1 MKKEAALPDGTKV
14 PALGQGTWHMGDSS
28 AREEGE
34 KESLRTGIGLGM
46 TLIDTAEMY
55 GEGAAERL
63 VGKAIAGCKRN
74 ELFITSKVY
83 PWNAGRP
90 AIFTS
95 CDNSLQ
101 RIGTDYLDLY
111 LLHWRGSVPLRETV
125 ECMEELKED
134 GLIRAW
140 GVSNLDTDDMQE
152 LFAQPDGTHCA
163 ANQVLYNVGSR
174 GIEYDLLPLMRQ
186 HQIPVMAYC
195 PLAQAGRLR
204 RGLLNHPALR
214 QIAGE
219 HHATVP
225 QILLAFLL
233 AQPGV
238 LPIPRTG
245 SAQHAQQNAAAAEI
259 RLSAEELALLDA
271 AFPKPKRKTRLE
283 IV

>member
-1 MKKEAALPDGTKV
+1 MK
-14 PALGQGTWHMGDSS
+14 
-28 AREEGE
+28 
-34 KESLRTGIGLGM
+34 
-46 TLIDTAEMY
+46 
-55 GEGAAERL
+55 
-63 VGKAIAGCKRN
+63 
-74 ELFITSKVY
+74 
-83 PWNAGRP
+83 
-90 AIFTS
+90 
-95 CDNSLQ
+95 
-101 RIGTDYLDLY
+101 TDHLDLY
-111 LLHWRGSVPLRETV
+111 LLHWRGSVPLAETV

-233 AQPGV
+233 AQPGSCRS
-238 LPIPRTG
+238 PGRQRT
-245 SAQHAQQNAAAAEI
+245 ACTAERGRSGDPPVGRRACTAGRCVPQAETQDPAGDRLI
-259 RLSAEELALLDA
+259 RR
-271 AFPKPKRKTRLE
+271 FKN
-283 IV
+283 

>member
-1 MKKEAALPDGTKV
+1 MF
-14 PALGQGTWHMGDSS
+14 GD
-28 AREEGE
+28 
-34 KESLRTGIGLGM
+34 
-46 TLIDTAEMY
+46 
-55 GEGAAERL
+55 GAAEEL
-63 VGKAIAGCKRN
+63 VGRAIQGLDRDK
-74 ELFITSKVY
+74 LFLVSKVY
-83 PWNAGRP
+83 PFNAGRGD
-90 AIFTS
+90 IRVS
-95 CDNSLQ
+95 CEDSLM
-101 RIGTDYLDLY
+101 RMKTDHLDLY
-111 LLHWRGSVPLRETV
+111 LLHWRGSVPLAETV

>member
-1 MKKEAALPDGTKV
+1 M
-14 PALGQGTWHMGDSS
+14 
-28 AREEGE
+28 
-34 KESLRTGIGLGM
+34 
-46 TLIDTAEMY
+46 
-55 GEGAAERL
+55 
-63 VGKAIAGCKRN
+63 
-74 ELFITSKVY
+74 
-83 PWNAGRP
+83 
-90 AIFTS
+90 
-95 CDNSLQ
+95 
-101 RIGTDYLDLY
+101 
-111 LLHWRGSVPLRETV
+111 PLAETV

-271 AFPKPKRKTRLE
+271 AFPMPKRKTRLE

>member
-1 MKKEAALPDGTKV
+1 MRMK
-14 PALGQGTWHMGDSS
+14 
-28 AREEGE
+28 
-34 KESLRTGIGLGM
+34 
-46 TLIDTAEMY
+46 
-55 GEGAAERL
+55 
-63 VGKAIAGCKRN
+63 
-74 ELFITSKVY
+74 
-83 PWNAGRP
+83 
-90 AIFTS
+90 
-95 CDNSLQ
+95 
-101 RIGTDYLDLY
+101 TDHLDLY
-111 LLHWRGSVPLRETV
+111 LLHWRGSVPLAETV

-219 HHATVP
+219 HHVTVP

-245 SAQHAQQNAAAAEI
+245 SAQHAQQNAASADI
-259 RLSAEELALLDA
+259 RLSAEELALRDA

>member
-1 MKKEAALPDGTKV
+1 MN
-14 PALGQGTWHMGDSS
+14 
-28 AREEGE
+28 
-34 KESLRTGIGLGM
+34 
-46 TLIDTAEMY
+46 LIDTAEMY
-55 GEGAAERL
+55 GDGAAEEL
-63 VGKAIAGCKRN
+63 VGRAIQGLDRDK
-74 ELFITSKVY
+74 LFLVSKVY
-83 PWNAGRP
+83 PFNAGRGD
-90 AIFTS
+90 IRVS
-95 CDNSLQ
+95 CEDSLM
-101 RIGTDYLDLY
+101 RMKTDHLDLY
-111 LLHWRGSVPLRETV
+111 LLHWRGSVPLAETV

-195 PLAQAGRLR
+195 PLAQAGRLPAR
-204 RGLLNHPALR
+204 PAEPPALR

-233 AQPGV
+233 AQPGG
-238 LPIPRTG
+238 PADPPDGQRT
-245 SAQHAQQNAAAAEI
+245 ACTAE
-259 RLSAEELALLDA
+259 RGRSGDPPVGRRACTAGR